1 MLFSVY
7 AYVHKTKVFSN
18 MLNQPVSL
26 QMILNSSIVAE
37 LLKLVK
43 GS

>member
-1 MLFSVY
+1 
-7 AYVHKTKVFSN
+7 